1 MGRRAL
7 LTWIR
12 LWPLLLLPSFLLTLA
27 VSVPMFEMRGVLLG
41 GGLVRQWLL
50 NHVLLP
56 FAPLDQAHL
65 LVNWFA
71 SASVLQEWCLAMLIV
86 LNLNASLLLPLFFVG
101 QSFIKLSA
109 WVMRTELDLKRK
121 GFR

>member
-1 MGRRAL
+1 
-7 LTWIR
+7 
-12 LWPLLLLPSFLLTLA
+12 
-27 VSVPMFEMRGVLLG
+27 MFEMRGVLVG

-56 FAPLDQAHL
+56 LAPLEQAHS

-71 SASVLQEWCLAMLIV
+71 SASVLQEWCLALLITI
-86 LNLNASLLLPLFFVG
+86 NLNAVLLLPLFFLG
-101 QSFIKLSA
+101 QALIKLSA